1 MTTTRGSAADPVIGE
16 KRLGVMLAIVD
27 FPMLSSSFRTVID
40 QERDMRVV
48 GEVTGRDTI
57 VDQARAANPDVIV
70 LECESVGG
78 FGCGTYDSI
87 EALRSVCPDAKVIA
101 LDCRCASEQFSVALQ
116 AGASGF
122 LTREAQDN
130 DVVGAV
136 RSVAAGH
143 TYVSPAIVTRMVDT
157 YVRRSPDA
165 SLDDPYESLSE
176 RERQVLLL
184 AALGHTNREI
194 ARSLQL
200 SEQTVHYNRANVME
214 KLGLHDRVELLR
226 YTIRRGLLSPST
238 L

>member
-1 MTTTRGSAADPVIGE
+1 MAITREPGSDATERSAQ
-16 KRLGVMLAIVD
+16 LGVMLAIVG
-27 FPMLSSSFRTVID
+27 FPMLSTAFRSVID
-40 QERDMRVV
+40 QEPDMRIVAEA
-48 GEVTGRDTI
+48 GGRESI
-57 VDQARAANPDVIV
+57 VEQARAACPDVIL

-87 EALRSVCPDAKVIA
+87 EAIRGACPGAKIIA
-101 LDCRCASEQFSVALQ
+101 LDCRCATEQFSIALK
-116 AGASGF
+116 AGANGF

-165 SLDDPYESLSE
+165 TLDDPYESLSE
-176 RERQVLLL
+176 RERQILLL
-184 AALGHTNREI
+184 AAMGHTNRDI
-194 ARSLQL
+194 ARSLGL

-226 YTIRRGLLSPST
+226 YTVRRGLLSAST

>member
-1 MTTTRGSAADPVIGE
+1 MATSRGSAADAVTGA

-27 FPMLSSSFRTVID
+27 FPMLSTAFRSVID

-48 GEVTGRDTI
+48 GEVNGRETI
-57 VDQARAANPDVIV
+57 IEQARAANPDVIV

-87 EALRSVCPDAKVIA
+87 EAIRSACPDTKIIA
-101 LDCRCASEQFSVALQ
+101 LDCRCSSEQFSVALQ

-143 TYVSPAIVTRMVDT
+143 TYVSPTIVTRMVDT

-165 SLDDPYESLSE
+165 SLTDPYESLSE

-184 AALGHTNREI
+184 AALGNTNREI
-194 ARSLQL
+194 ARTLQL

-226 YTIRRGLLSPST
+226 YTIRRGLLSPSS